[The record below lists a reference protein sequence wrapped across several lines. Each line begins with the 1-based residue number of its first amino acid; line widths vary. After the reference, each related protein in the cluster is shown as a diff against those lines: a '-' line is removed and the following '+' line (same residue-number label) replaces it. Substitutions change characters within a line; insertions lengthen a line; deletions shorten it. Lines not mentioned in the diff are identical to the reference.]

1 MTYYRISDDEMLA
14 VINGLG
20 GAGERLNDLAASVK
34 NPAPVEF
41 VQKDLAVV
49 RRILSGVLDRER
61 RATTTAVEVLDE
73 TAKA

>member
-1 MTYYRISDDEMLA
+1 MTYRIEDDEMLV

-20 GAGERLNDLAASVK
+20 IAGERLNDLAAAARNPSSVE
-34 NPAPVEF
+34 AVR
-41 VQKDLAVV
+41 KDLAAV

-61 RATTTAVEVLDE
+61 RATAVEVLDE